1 MKLQTILSC
10 FAFSP
15 GGNKTLKAPKMK
27 STKWLVKIKAN
38 A

>member
-15 GGNKTLKAPKMK
+15 GGNQNAQAPKMK
-27 STKWLVKIKAN
+27 STKWLVK
-38 A
+38 